1 MNEMKDENFKS
12 ASKTKYPQSIMMDM
26 SRSYMNRQDRINALN
41 LYIQKSSYNPQF
53 IQEEEEEDDETESE
67 TFGDILFKI
76 FTIIFPNLSPWIW
89 FLMHFIMNLVIVC
102 ISLSSLSEPN
112 ITDQILDPKYNRDF
126 IFGSIYS
133 CFIILFVNIASF
145 SIIMII
151 HAIIQKVI
159 IEKLLQP
166 SALCSA
172 FYNTVDPEIVYLF
185 WSAIQIIYW
194 RSNMILKSGT
204 NENGNYYIL
213 RIFGYKD
220 IDNPFMFLSTI
231 HWYITFPL
239 LLYIVFA
246 ARSLFLSIIS
256 FTFELGFLMNAHD
269 LLERYLRKYGI
280 LRRFNIEWFMFIA
293 DKQENIRSLFGHEL
307 YQDEKVIRQLETND
321 MSKQFIQDK
330 AELLLFKNLP
340 RNCTCCKISLNKN
353 KHNAMKLLLP
363 SIFEPKNIAKSESS
377 SIKNWL
383 ACHYVVNTHPILFLL
398 NNSISLTNKESIK
411 NGSDILFRQIIM
423 SLKMYYQE
431 KNDTYA
437 FTESPMNI
445 VSFEAMSSNRNIQSI
460 KINKDHTRVKLQGSF
475 PYQNRDGL
483 NNHKVDSDSRTQKK
497 INLENI
503 FNDIDQDAPL
513 GNTYNKDNFETRE
526 NKRTEN
532 RRTDKNIKSSKLR
545 DDEDVYERNENDRS
559 DRNDR
564 NENDRKYGGKNKTR
578 GKQKRNKSISTNKN
592 GDIERGNEK
601 SVEKNNLIGDD
612 GVIKPS
618 EILEKDSRGKKNRLR
633 ENPTKYE
640 HLYKYSKDDK
650 ETEVNNKND
659 VIGTLKTFG
668 QSEKYKDKKIDS
680 RELNYPDK
688 MQLKVEEKGEKSK
701 ESITVEGTKFNI
713 CITPSLSYIQN
724 MEANKKGD
732 ISNEASVNEEYNNSN
747 SGKNI
752 SGDESIKI
760 SDKFGVDEI
769 TKDEEGYYPNI
780 ENYKSITVQI
790 KDYTIDD
797 VLKKKC
803 TSDSLH
809 NCEIGINETDEDRKY
824 YSQSKDNFLNIDILE
839 NDKEHEQNELMF
851 NKDKKFGSSLFL
863 KENNNSQDKN
873 TMENNLYNLEKE
885 NNSFAVGGVGDINKN
900 NVMSQKMPILKK
912 NVNGNDL
919 VKSSRQLRGSINKNT
934 YIYNSRLL
942 NDDLNIL
949 ERSDIGN
956 AKRLKENKK
965 TRFSNC
971 LCLRKNKKERFSK
984 IKKDISLE
992 IDDPFVSNFK
1002 SPMQLNINGNEF
1014 ITKEMIEVFLK
1025 PDETDE
1031 FMKEFDLSGHGK
1043 IDIIMFRTAIKRA
1056 IACRKKFIKSLKGK
1070 ESILKLVRRL
1080 MSILMS
1086 FLASVVLLFIFGV
1099 SADTIIVTGAAFI
1112 TAVTVI
1118 LSYMYTSFITSV
1130 IFIAFSNPY
1139 NIGDRIRLDGGE
1151 AMYIKKIKTYTTEF
1165 ETTTG
1170 KIVIYENSK
1179 LSNAKIYN
1187 ESRSKN
1193 AYIDIS
1199 FKVDINTPLLV
1210 LKELR
1215 KSLQFLV
1222 DSRPSDFCKTK
1233 NLYFGYS
1240 LQPGHFYEIS
1250 FWIKCVEGWGNWR
1263 KVFELRTDIY
1273 DFIILQLRLLSISY
1287 RLPTQKV
1294 GFTAPL
1300 NVITNNSNNN
1310 NTNSNINNS
1319 RNKQGNYYT
1328 SPPKDSKQ
1336 AVFASEAKHS
1346 RMFLSSS
1353 FGKDNDDDD
1362 IYDNNLF
1369 REKEKYEN
1377 MYNNN
1382 DTFFYNNNR
1391 NVYPICDDNMSI
1403 YMNSQNNNITL
1414 NENNNMDISSLN
1426 KNENGL
1432 VYRKTIQN
1440 FRKINQDLR
1449 NEYFVNSNRF
1459 VKTPMNNF
1467 PNNYSTYYGNFNMY
1481 TEKYKNANLI
1491 DSAKKICDTNAELN
1505 MKTSC
1510 VNCSSQEMKLKNAQT
1525 DCLEN
1530 MANNNNNKDRDRI
1543 TELDNV
1549 IDGRQNDVDKCSNL
1563 KNGGYCN
1570 IEEKNKIKF
1579 NGLNENECTQKP
1591 FTTCNKFGGITQGC
1605 YINEYDKFNNGYID
1619 NNGNNRDNNY
1629 FGGMGPKS
1637 QYGEEYTEQIN
1648 CNDNNY
1654 LSYDS
1659 SSGYDSFECVK
1670 HFSNL
1675 HYRNI
1680 EENNDK
1686 QIKKYTTKYSI
1697 NKKNK

>member
-89 FLMHFIMNLVIVC
+89 FLMHFIMNLIIVC

-159 IEKLLQP
+159 LEKLLQP

-185 WSAIQIIYW
+185 WSAVQLIYW
-194 RSNMILKSGT
+194 RSNMILKNGA
-204 NENGNYYIL
+204 NENGSYYIL
-213 RIFGYKD
+213 RIFGYRD
-220 IDNPFMFLSTI
+220 ADNPFMFLSTI

-321 MSKQFIQDK
+321 ISKQFIQDK

-353 KHNAMKLLLP
+353 KQNAMKLLLP
-363 SIFEPKNIAKSESS
+363 SIFEPKNIAKSEFS

-445 VSFEAMSSNRNIQSI
+445 VSFEAMSSNKNIQSV
-460 KINKDHTRVKLQGSF
+460 KLNKEHTRVKLQGSF
-475 PYQNRDGL
+475 PYQNKDLL
-483 NNHKVDSDSRTQKK
+483 NSHKVDSDNRTQKK

-513 GNTYNKDNFETRE
+513 GNSYNKEHSEMRE
-526 NKRTEN
+526 NKRVES

-545 DDEDVYERNENDRS
+545 DDDDDDIYGRNASGRRS
-559 DRNDR
+559 S
-564 NENDRKYGGKNKTR
+564 GKNKPK
-578 GKQKRNKSISTNKN
+578 GKHKRNKSINTNKN

-601 SVEKNNLIGDD
+601 FEENRNFIDD
-612 GVIKPS
+612 DRIVSSPL
-618 EILEKDSRGKKNRLR
+618 LEKDSRGKKNKLR
-633 ENPTKYE
+633 ENSIKYE
-640 HLYKYSKDDK
+640 HLRKYSKDK
-650 ETEVNNKND
+650 EAEINNRND
-659 VIGTLKTFG
+659 TIGTLKTFG
-668 QSEKYKDKKIDS
+668 KMEKYKDRTINS
-680 RELNYPDK
+680 RESDYSDK
-688 MQLKVEEKGEKSK
+688 MQLNAEGNGEKSK

-713 CITPSLSYIQN
+713 CITPSLSHIQN
-724 MEANKKGD
+724 MDANKTVD
-732 ISNEASVNEEYNNSN
+732 ISNEASINDDYSNSN

-752 SGDESIKI
+752 SGDEILKTN
-760 SDKFGVDEI
+760 DKFGVNEI

-803 TSDSLH
+803 KSDSLH
-809 NCEIGINETDEDRKY
+809 KCEIGINENDEDRKY
-824 YSQSKDNFLNIDILE
+824 YSQSKDNFLNIDTLQ
-839 NDKEHEQNELMF
+839 NDKEAERNELMF
-851 NKDKKFGSSLFL
+851 SKEKKFGSSLFL

-885 NNSFAVGGVGDINKN
+885 NSSFAAGPINN
-900 NVMSQKMPILKK
+900 NGMSQKTLVLKK
-912 NVNGNDL
+912 NMNGNDL
-919 VKSSRQLRGSINKNT
+919 GKSNRQIRSSINKNT
-934 YIYNSRLL
+934 YIYNSRFL

-949 ERSDIGN
+949 ERSDMGN

-965 TRFSNC
+965 GRFSSC
-971 LCLRKNKKERFSK
+971 FCLRKNKKEKFSK

-1014 ITKEMIEVFLK
+1014 ITKEMLEVFLK

-1199 FKVDINTPLLV
+1199 FKVDINTPLLA

-1233 NLYFGYS
+1233 NLYFGYA

-1300 NVITNNSNNN
+1300 NVITNNTNNN
-1310 NTNSNINNS
+1310 NTNSNINNP
-1319 RNKQGNYYT
+1319 RNKQVNYYS
-1328 SPPKDSKQ
+1328 SPPKDPKQ
-1336 AVFASEAKHS
+1336 AVFASEVKHS
-1346 RMFLSSS
+1346 RMFYAPS
-1353 FGKDNDDDD
+1353 FDKDNDND

-1369 REKEKYEN
+1369 REEKYQN
-1377 MYNNN
+1377 MHNNN
-1382 DTFFYNNNR
+1382 DTFFYNNN
-1391 NVYPICDDNMSI
+1391 NNALPLCDDNMAI
-1403 YMNSQNNNITL
+1403 YMNGENRNNCTTL
-1414 NENNNMDISSLN
+1414 NENNSMGMSFMNN
-1426 KNENGL
+1426 NENGL
-1432 VYRKTIQN
+1432 VHRKTFQN
-1440 FRKINQDLR
+1440 VRKVNEDLR
-1449 NEYFVNSNRF
+1449 NEYFVNSNKF
-1459 VKTPMNNF
+1459 AKTTMNNL
-1467 PNNYSTYYGNFNMY
+1467 PNNISAYQGNFNMY
-1481 TEKYKNANLI
+1481 TEKYKSSNLT
-1491 DSAKKICDTNAELN
+1491 DNAKKNCNTDTELT
-1505 MKTSC
+1505 MHTSC
-1510 VNCSSQEMKLKNAQT
+1510 INQPSQEIKLKNGQP
-1525 DCLEN
+1525 DFLEN
-1530 MANNNNNKDRDRI
+1530 NNYSNNKDCDGIIEPDSIIDDR
-1543 TELDNV
+1543 
-1549 IDGRQNDVDKCSNL
+1549 Q
-1563 KNGGYCN
+1563 NGGYSN
-1570 IEEKNKIKF
+1570 IEEQNRIQLG
-1579 NGLNENECTQKP
+1579 GLNENVYSAKP
-1591 FTTCNKFGGITQGC
+1591 FTTCNQFGGITQGC
-1605 YINEYDKFNNGYID
+1605 YINESNRFNNAYIG
-1619 NNGNNRDNNY
+1619 NNGNNENNRGNNY
-1629 FGGMGPKS
+1629 CEGMTSKG
-1637 QYGEEYTEQIN
+1637 QYTEEYTEQIN
-1648 CNDNNY
+1648 YNENSY

-1675 HYRNI
+1675 HYRNS

-1686 QIKKYTTKYSI
+1686 KIKKYTKQYSL

>member
-53 IQEEEEEDDETESE
+53 IQDEEEEDDETESE
-67 TFGDILFKI
+67 TLGDILFKI
-76 FTIIFPNLSPWIW
+76 FTIIFPNMSPWIW

-102 ISLSSLSEPN
+102 VSLSSLSEPN

-151 HAIIQKVI
+151 HAFIQKVI
-159 IEKLLQP
+159 LEKLLQP

-185 WSAIQIIYW
+185 WSAVQIIYW
-194 RSNMILKSGT
+194 RSNMILKNGP

-220 IDNPFMFLSTI
+220 TDNPFMFLSTI

-321 MSKQFIQDK
+321 ISKQFIQDK

-363 SIFEPKNIAKSESS
+363 SVFEPKNIVKSEFS

-445 VSFEAMSSNRNIQSI
+445 VSFEAMPSNRNIQSI
-460 KINKDHTRVKLQGSF
+460 KRNKDHTRVKLQGSF
-475 PYQNRDGL
+475 PYQNRDAL
-483 NNHKVDSDSRTQKK
+483 NSHKVDSDNRTQKK

-513 GNTYNKDNFETRE
+513 GNTYNKDHFEIRE
-526 NKRTEN
+526 NVRIEN

-545 DDEDVYERNENDRS
+545 DDEDIY
-559 DRNDR
+559 DR
-564 NENDRKYGGKNKTR
+564 NENDRKSGGKNKTR
-578 GKQKRNKSISTNKN
+578 GKQKRNKSINRNKN
-592 GDIERGNEK
+592 CDIERGNEK
-601 SVEKNNLIGDD
+601 SIEKSNLIDDD
-612 GVIKPS
+612 GVIIPS
-618 EILEKDSRGKKNRLR
+618 PILEKDSRGKKNKLR

-640 HLYKYSKDDK
+640 HLHKYSKDDE
-650 ETEVNNKND
+650 ETEVNNKNN

-668 QSEKYKDKKIDS
+668 KLEKSKDKTIDS
-680 RELNYPDK
+680 RESAYSDK

-724 MEANKKGD
+724 MDGNKKGD

-803 TSDSLH
+803 ASDSLH
-809 NCEIGINETDEDRKY
+809 NCEIGINETYDDGKY
-824 YSQSKDNFLNIDILE
+824 YSQSKDNFLNIDTLK
-839 NDKEHEQNELMF
+839 NDKENERNELMF

-885 NNSFAVGGVGDINKN
+885 NNSSAVGGVGGINN
-900 NVMSQKMPILKK
+900 TNVMSQKMPILKK

-919 VKSSRQLRGSINKNT
+919 VKSSRQLRSSINKNT
-934 YIYNSRLL
+934 CIYNSRLL

-965 TRFSNC
+965 TRFSSC

-1112 TAVTVI
+1112 TAITVI

-1199 FKVDINTPLLV
+1199 FKVDINTPLLA

-1300 NVITNNSNNN
+1300 NVITNNNNNN

-1319 RNKQGNYYT
+1319 RNKQGNYYI
-1328 SPPKDSKQ
+1328 SPSKDSKQ
-1336 AVFASEAKHS
+1336 AIFASEAKHN
-1346 RMFLSSS
+1346 RMFYSSS
-1353 FGKDNDDDD
+1353 FGKDNDDDN

-1382 DTFFYNNNR
+1382 DTFFYNSNR
-1391 NVYPICDDNMSI
+1391 NVYPICDDNMPI
-1403 YMNSQNNNITL
+1403 YMNRQNKNNSIAL
-1414 NENNNMDISSLN
+1414 NENNNMDISSMD

-1432 VYRKTIQN
+1432 VNRKTIQN

-1449 NEYFVNSNRF
+1449 NEYFGNSNRF
-1459 VKTPMNNF
+1459 VKTAMNNF

-1481 TEKYKNANLI
+1481 TEKYKNSNLT
-1491 DSAKKICDTNAELN
+1491 DNMKKICGTNTELN
-1505 MKTSC
+1505 MQTNC
-1510 VNCSSQEMKLKNAQT
+1510 INCSSQETKLKNPQT
-1525 DCLEN
+1525 YFLEN
-1530 MANNNNNKDRDRI
+1530 TLNNNNKDCDRV

-1549 IDGRQNDVDKCSNL
+1549 IDGRQNGVAKFEHKYPNL
-1563 KNGGYCN
+1563 KNAGCCN

-1579 NGLNENECTQKP
+1579 DRLKENECTQKQ
-1591 FTTCNKFGGITQGC
+1591 FTTCNKFGGIPQGC
-1605 YINEYDKFNNGYID
+1605 YINESEKFNNVYID

-1629 FGGMGPKS
+1629 FEGIS
-1637 QYGEEYTEQIN
+1637 QKGQYDEEYTEQIN
-1648 CNDNNY
+1648 CNENSY

-1680 EENNDK
+1680 EEKNDK
-1686 QIKKYTTKYSI
+1686 KIKKSTTKYSL